1 MIQYEEENVS
11 VKKRK
16 AAVLWKLLI
25 VAAAIILAALWAWSG
40 SAGQKEQAVEE
51 KAYEVALEQVKRD
64 LDPWPVSFPPFDRK
78 FITLQGDGL
87 YNVEVQV
94 ETKNRYGMKKQYVY
108 EVKILPEK
116 GGCLPVQCMR
126 RF

>member
-1 MIQYEEENVS
+1 MVQYEEENVS

-16 AAVLWKLLI
+16 VSALRKILPAAAAVILAVLWI
-25 VAAAIILAALWAWSG
+25 WIGTVE
-40 SAGQKEQAVEE
+40 QKEKPVEE

-64 LDPWPVSFPPFDRK
+64 LDPWPVSFPPFDKK
-78 FITLQGDGL
+78 FVALQGDGL

-108 EVKILPEK
+108 DVKILPEK
-116 GGCLPVQCMR
+116 GGFLPVQCMR